1 MIRKLSILLLLT
13 ALSMGGSF
21 LLYAYSN
28 YKIHADFSPL
38 PLAFDPYTSTS
49 VYNWDG
55 TLVTVEGGFVKGK
68 MKENDGQESLLL
80 RALAPTSKIRIKG
93 STQIKNILVRLE
105 NVNPAT
111 VGVSNP
117 NESFQVI
124 DPHTILLKTTV
135 APTEEK
141 SIELT
146 LKEPQ
151 ASEFVIL
158 GDNRNG
164 YKTFGQIIDQIN
176 SFRPAFVIDNG
187 DLVFGGEP
195 NRYRLFYETVAK
207 LQVPLYTT
215 LGNHDIRENGRPIYT
230 ELFGPPY
237 YSFDHLGTHFVF
249 LDSSRGWTEKRAIP
263 EEQYQWLE
271 SDLQKAQGKRI
282 LVITHIPSSDP
293 RANLQ
298 FNTYPE
304 KPQTEKNGLIE
315 QQFQKLS
322 GTNNLDHAFPDK
334 EEAKRFEGLMTK
346 YGVDTVYL
354 SHIHAFFNYT
364 KDKVNYIISGGAGA
378 ELLTKDSYYHYI
390 RVNLNSKNNYLTVI
404 QLPSPPNALQ
414 DRYLAALGLF
424 ASATYKEYRPLVLG
438 IGTLIAL
445 LLGWLLWLNRHRW
458 WHRVRRIGL
467 WLYHVLAFAV
477 AEFRNTVLQK
487 KRAD

>member
-1 MIRKLSILLLLT
+1 MKKKLSVLLVLI
-13 ALSMGGSF
+13 ALSVTGSF
-21 LLYAYSN
+21 LFYTYSN

-38 PLAFDPYTSTS
+38 PLVFDPYTSSSSYDWNGS
-49 VYNWDG
+49 VVSI
-55 TLVTVEGGFVKGK
+55 TGGFVKGK
-68 MKENDGQESLLL
+68 MKEQDGQESLLL
-80 RALAPTSKIRIKG
+80 RSLAPTSIISIKG
-93 STQIKNILVRLE
+93 NKENRNLRLRLE

-111 VGVSNP
+111 VAVTNP
-117 NESFQVI
+117 SESFQVI
-124 DPHTILLKTTV
+124 DPHTILFKTAV
-135 APTEEK
+135 APNEEK

-146 LKEPQ
+146 LKEPR

-215 LGNHDIRENGRPIYT
+215 LGNHDIRENGRGIYT
-230 ELFGPPY
+230 TLFGPPY
-237 YSFDHLGTHFVF
+237 YSFDYMGTHFVF
-249 LDSSRGWTEKRAIP
+249 LDSSRGWTEKQAIP

-282 LVITHIPSSDP
+282 TVITHIPPSDP
-293 RANLQ
+293 RADLQ
-298 FNTYPE
+298 PNTYPD
-304 KPQTEKNGLIE
+304 KPQTEKNSLIE

-322 GTNNLDHAFPDK
+322 GTNNLDHAFPNK

-346 YGVDTVYL
+346 YGVNTVYL
-354 SHIHAFFNYT
+354 SHIHAFFSFT

-390 RVNLNSKNNYLTVI
+390 RVALNSKDNYLQVI

-424 ASATYKEYRPLVLG
+424 ASSTYKEYRPLVLG
-438 IGTLIAL
+438 IGGLIAL

-458 WHRVRRIGL
+458 WNRVKSIGL
-467 WLYHVLAFAV
+467 WLYHILKFAI

-487 KRAD
+487 K